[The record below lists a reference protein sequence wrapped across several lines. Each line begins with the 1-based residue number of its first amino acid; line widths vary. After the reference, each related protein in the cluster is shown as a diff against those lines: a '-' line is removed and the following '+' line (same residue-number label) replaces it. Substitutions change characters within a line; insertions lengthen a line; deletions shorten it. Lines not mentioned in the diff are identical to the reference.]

1 MLLSAVPVVSREEAR
16 LKPAHT
22 AVVGEI
28 PTARRVPSGC
38 TFHTR
43 CPFVMSAC
51 TQAEPDPIDV
61 GPAHAARCIWI
72 PELRAAGVL
81 P

>member
-1 MLLSAVPVVSREEAR
+1 MVSGEEAR

-22 AVVGEI
+22 AVVSEI
-28 PTARRVPSGC
+28 PSASRVPSGC

-43 CPFVMSAC
+43 CPFVISAC
-51 TQAEPDPIDV
+51 TQAEPEPEFVEV
-61 GPAHAARCIWI
+61 GPAHIARCIQI
-72 PELRAAGVL
+72 PELRAVGVL